1 MEPQEIEPHLL
12 NNALRQLI
20 YFTGLDLSTNPQHS
34 AIFNAFV
41 NKTGERSSTAVHY
54 KMLTAGSELFTS
66 CSRSMSSSVDSG
78 ARASSPL
85 FTSAELSGSTALPA
99 RSGVMA
105 MVKRRWP
112 LKYLEDR
119 PALIVNFV
127 DLDWDHTA
135 WLEKRAECES
145 KINALRQSIGQRE
158 TKLALV
164 LIQRQKAASMDE
176 PMANEKALELCQH
189 CRLNSR
195 LLFVFP
201 RLSDE
206 RALKERV
213 NRLEKAFHGIAQ
225 EFYQACF
232 KRIRSR
238 SVPNNDAHL
247 LVRQQFKLAFIS
259 ELREDRHSALRYYK
273 QAYQI
278 GHELDVSDVD
288 VYEHCSVASLLNYKI
303 CELNF
308 VLNSAVEAINQFRR
322 HHNIFFKRE
331 PTFYPSRELAAI
343 ELAWWKAQQ
352 CRLFAELFNRAVS
365 NGLAAYPSQN
375 PGRFLGE
382 AATHHKRANAM
393 IRALKAK
400 LATTAPQRQTSQLA
414 GDPLQSFDL
423 STPTTFYGQRPW
435 RMQPF
440 LANSAVAK
448 AQKLPPLSSVNQQLL
463 EHGAK
468 LFLENNVHENYAQSL
483 QLLSAAV
490 AQFKRYGCERFANLW
505 LFDMA
510 EEYIEAQQF
519 AKALQILRR
528 LCVEDKNVTFYP
540 FLRETLV
547 AVANAAF
554 CALSLNEWAGALFQ
568 LLHRQLAN
576 SSIRSYPVAPLSSA
590 NENHQGRWMENFGNF
605 LSGENCVPFP
615 LLSSANAHNSL
626 VSSEELNSLRHQW
639 HQLLDHQQK
648 AQFQLDMGDL
658 SHSPV
663 QFCAHFLVVGVA
675 DALQSKLDDADNFSS
690 FFGDADSDTKI
701 ASAGDPILIEV
712 VLQNISHLPLQ
723 FERCSLV
730 LEEISQT
737 SDAKIAKT
745 LSDWITADNSSKNSA
760 FSLFPGR
767 PLRVFFVYKTSLAL
781 SLQQL
786 TQMSSTALN
795 RSQSPLSES
804 PRELLLAIRHFS
816 LRSPSGSLN
825 WNIDHGSV
833 DQHHRL
839 AKNRWMRNMSDR
851 LDKNCL
857 ANNSSATGMVLFVD
871 ESVELPFTLQN
882 GEHNTGT
889 VLKDIWVTCHKVCRE
904 DEELTNHKQQQQ
916 QRLQHPSTNAASPN
930 FVVQRT
936 FAVATSTRRTQ
947 QQLQQQQQQS
957 PINGEKDSRTTATL
971 LVPAF
976 SQEIATLLA
985 PEQSTDFSI
994 RLQSRSNNCIALRVQ
1009 VYCTIPAAAAAAA
1022 EREAQPLEEPA
1033 EWVQHFPIRCVE
1045 PFEPKITVYC
1055 ENGEKAQCLVF
1066 GQQFRVQLQLKCNGR
1081 VTAHNVHWKLN
1092 DPFERPVVKPLAS
1105 SIEEHLEKLK
1115 ISPAD
1120 PHEFS
1125 NTHSTWM
1132 KVTNVDGQPRV
1143 KETAEQSNGDEEQQ
1157 RIQLGDVVVEW
1168 SSDCSFE
1175 HVRSVLALPTM
1186 PPILTIPITI
1196 DVGIHQRF
1204 RLRYCLR
1211 NTFGGP
1217 LAVHLCFEQPDGI
1230 FMEGIGENSFL
1241 FFPNDE
1247 HIAEQCVVPVTLGLV
1262 NFPRPTISCVSSIPD
1277 RADLEFGA
1285 EELEQLN
1292 HLITTHTFNSM
1303 PKHFFILP

>member
-238 SVPNNDAHL
+238 NVPNNDAHL

-308 VLNSAVEAINQFRR
+308 VLNSAVE
-322 HHNIFFKRE
+322 RE

-393 IRALKAK
+393 IRALRAK

-435 RMQPF
+435 RLQPF
-440 LANSAVAK
+440 LANSAAAK
-448 AQKLPPLSSVNQQLL
+448 APKLPPLSSVNQQLL

-468 LFLENNVHENYAQSL
+468 LFLENNVRENYAQSL

-510 EEYIEAQQF
+510 EEYIAAQQF

-528 LCVEDKNVTFYP
+528 LVMEDKNVTFYP

-568 LLHRQLAN
+568 LLHPQLAN
-576 SSIRSYPVAPLSSA
+576 SSIRSYASASLSSA
-590 NENHQGRWMENFGNF
+590 DENHQGLWMENFGHF

-615 LLSSANAHNSL
+615 LLSSANEQNSL
-626 VSSEELNSLRHQW
+626 GSNEELNSLRHQW

-658 SHSPV
+658 SHSPI

-675 DALQSKLDDADNFSS
+675 DALQTKLDDADDLSS
-690 FFGDADSDTKI
+690 FFGDVDSDTKI

-712 VLQNISHLPLQ
+712 VLHNISQLPLQ

-745 LSDWITADNSSKNSA
+745 LSDWITADNLSKNSA
-760 FSLFPGR
+760 FALFPGR
-767 PLRVFFVYKTSLAL
+767 PLRVFFVYKTALAL

-804 PRELLLAIRHFS
+804 PRELLLAI
-816 LRSPSGSLN
+816 
-825 WNIDHGSV
+825 
-833 DQHHRL
+833 
-839 AKNRWMRNMSDR
+839 
-851 LDKNCL
+851 LD
-857 ANNSSATGMVLFVD
+857 SALF
-871 ESVELPFTLQN
+871 
-882 GEHNTGT
+882 
-889 VLKDIWVTCHKVCRE
+889 I
-904 DEELTNHKQQQQ
+904 
-916 QRLQHPSTNAASPN
+916 A
-930 FVVQRT
+930 
-936 FAVATSTRRTQ
+936 FAVRVA
-947 QQLQQQQQQS
+947 QL
-957 PINGEKDSRTTATL
+957 
-971 LVPAF
+971 
-976 SQEIATLLA
+976 
-985 PEQSTDFSI
+985 
-994 RLQSRSNNCIALRVQ
+994 
-1009 VYCTIPAAAAAAA
+1009 
-1022 EREAQPLEEPA
+1022 
-1033 EWVQHFPIRCVE
+1033 
-1045 PFEPKITVYC
+1045 
-1055 ENGEKAQCLVF
+1055 
-1066 GQQFRVQLQLKCNGR
+1066 
-1081 VTAHNVHWKLN
+1081 
-1092 DPFERPVVKPLAS
+1092 
-1105 SIEEHLEKLK
+1105 EH
-1115 ISPAD
+1115 
-1120 PHEFS
+1120 
-1125 NTHSTWM
+1125 
-1132 KVTNVDGQPRV
+1132 
-1143 KETAEQSNGDEEQQ
+1143 
-1157 RIQLGDVVVEW
+1157 
-1168 SSDCSFE
+1168 
-1175 HVRSVLALPTM
+1175 
-1186 PPILTIPITI
+1186 
-1196 DVGIHQRF
+1196 
-1204 RLRYCLR
+1204 
-1211 NTFGGP
+1211 
-1217 LAVHLCFEQPDGI
+1217 
-1230 FMEGIGENSFL
+1230 
-1241 FFPNDE
+1241 
-1247 HIAEQCVVPVTLGLV
+1247 
-1262 NFPRPTISCVSSIPD
+1262 
-1277 RADLEFGA
+1277 
-1285 EELEQLN
+1285 
-1292 HLITTHTFNSM
+1292 
-1303 PKHFFILP
+1303 